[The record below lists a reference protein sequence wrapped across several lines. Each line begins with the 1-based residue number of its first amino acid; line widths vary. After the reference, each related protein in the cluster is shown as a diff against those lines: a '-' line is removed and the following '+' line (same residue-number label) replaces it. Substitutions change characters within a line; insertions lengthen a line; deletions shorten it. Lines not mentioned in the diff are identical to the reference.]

1 MKKKKFKPAE
11 FIIALIAGTVIAV
24 PVFLLGLH
32 REYPILRALGDAFF
46 VPAVVL
52 LGVAGITFA
61 ANDGTFDSFGY
72 SLKFVFFNHYPS
84 AGEAESFA
92 DYREKKHQNPKN
104 PLNLLLA
111 GLIFLVLAVV
121 FVIVYYAKAK
131 G

>member
-1 MKKKKFKPAE
+1 MKIKNFKPAE

-32 REYPILRALGDAFF
+32 REYPMLRALGDAFF
-46 VPAVVL
+46 VPAVAL

-61 ANDGTFDSFGY
+61 ANDGSFDSFGY
-72 SLKFVFFNHYPS
+72 SLRYVFFNHYPS

-92 DYREKKHQNPKN
+92 DYREKKQSKRKSPINI
-104 PLNLLLA
+104 LLA
-111 GLIFLVLAVV
+111 GLIFLIIAVIL
-121 FVIVYYAKAK
+121 VIVYYTASK

>member
-1 MKKKKFKPAE
+1 MKIKNFKPAE

-32 REYPILRALGDAFF
+32 REYPMLRALGDAFF
-46 VPAVVL
+46 VPAVAL

-61 ANDGTFDSFGY
+61 ANDGSFDSFGY
-72 SLKFVFFNHYPS
+72 SLRYVFFNHYPS

-92 DYREKKHQNPKN
+92 DYKEKKQSKRKSPINI
-104 PLNLLLA
+104 LLA
-111 GLIFLVLAVV
+111 GLIFLIIAVV
-121 FVIVYYAKAK
+121 LVIVYYSASK

>member
-1 MKKKKFKPAE
+1 MKIKNFKPAE

-32 REYPILRALGDAFF
+32 REYPMLRALGDAFF
-46 VPAVVL
+46 VPAVAL

-61 ANDGTFDSFGY
+61 ANDGSFDSFGY
-72 SLKFVFFNHYPS
+72 SLRYVFFNHYPS

-92 DYREKKHQNPKN
+92 DYREKKQSKRKSPINI
-104 PLNLLLA
+104 LLA
-111 GLIFLVLAVV
+111 GLIFLIIAVV
-121 FVIVYYAKAK
+121 LVIVYYSASK

>member
-1 MKKKKFKPAE
+1 LKIKNFKPAE

-32 REYPILRALGDAFF
+32 REYPMLRALGDAFF
-46 VPAVVL
+46 VPAVAL

-61 ANDGTFDSFGY
+61 ANDGSFDSFGY
-72 SLKFVFFNHYPS
+72 SLRYVFFNHYPS

-92 DYREKKHQNPKN
+92 DYREKKQSKRKSPINI
-104 PLNLLLA
+104 LLA
-111 GLIFLVLAVV
+111 GLIFLIIAVV
-121 FVIVYYAKAK
+121 LVIVYYSASK